1 MQIFQG
7 IAVSPG
13 VAIGEAFVLDNEG
26 FRIPQRFVS
35 HDTVEDELRR
45 FHQSV
50 AAVSREL
57 EDCRHAVS
65 GQLGDQYGAIFSA
78 QLQMLRDARLLE
90 EVESLVRTRHYSPE
104 YSVSRV
110 LRRYAKVFQHLE
122 NRYMAE
128 RAHDVL
134 DIEKRLLRDLLGRQR
149 EELTHLTSPVIIL
162 THDLT
167 PSEAANLDPK
177 HVLAFVSEVGGPG
190 GHTAI
195 VAEALEI
202 PAVVGTGPFLS
213 EVSGGE
219 QLIVDG
225 DQGLVIH
232 QPDDETLAR
241 YQREA
246 EQHRSQARLLEQL
259 RDLPAETRDG
269 HRIQLNANI
278 EFPREVASC
287 VARGVDGIGLYRTEF
302 LYLGSEDDP
311 TEADQLQAYTEVV
324 QAMQG
329 RPVVIRTLDLGADKM
344 GRHARAEDERNPFL
358 GLRSIRLSLRN
369 VPLFRT
375 QLRAILRAS
384 ALGPVQVMFP
394 LISTLAELRDAK
406 LILHDLM
413 EELERSGEPF
423 DRQLRVGMMVE
434 VPAAAM
440 LADRF
445 AQEVDFLS
453 IGTNDLIQY
462 TLAVDRSNKDVA
474 TLYNASDP
482 SIIRLIHRV
491 IEAARPV
498 GTPVA
503 LCGQMSANPVYTMLL
518 LGLGLTALSVPPL
531 AVPEIKHVCRQV
543 TLTDC
548 QRVARTALTLESA
561 LEITEYLKQELA
573 RVLPELPVH

>member
-1 MQIFQG
+1 
-7 IAVSPG
+7 
-13 VAIGEAFVLDNEG
+13 VATGEAFVLDNEG
-26 FRIPQRFVS
+26 FRIPQRSVS
-35 HDTVEDELRR
+35 HDAVDDELRR
-45 FHQSV
+45 FHASV

-57 EDCRHAVS
+57 ESCRQAVTR
-65 GQLGDQYGAIFSA
+65 QLGEQYGAIFSA
-78 QLQMLRDARLLE
+78 QLQMLRDARLQE
-90 EVESLVRTRHYSPE
+90 QVESLVRTEHFSPE

-110 LRRYAKVFQHLE
+110 LGGYAKVFQNLE

-128 RAHDVL
+128 RAHDVV

-177 HVLAFVSEVGGPG
+177 NVLAFVSEAGGPG

-213 EVSGGE
+213 EVSGGDL
-219 QLIVDG
+219 LIVDG
-225 DQGLVIH
+225 DQGLVIL
-232 QPDDETLAR
+232 QPDEETLAR

-259 RDLPAETRDG
+259 RDLPAETQDG
-269 HRIQLNANI
+269 YRIQLNANI
-278 EFPREVASC
+278 EFPREVTSC
-287 VARGVDGIGLYRTEF
+287 VARGAEGIGLYRTEF
-302 LYLGSEDDP
+302 LYLGRAEDP
-311 TEADQLQAYTEVV
+311 TEADHFEAYAQVV

-344 GRHARAEDERNPFL
+344 GRDALAEDERNPFL

-369 VPLFRT
+369 VPVFRT

-384 ALGPVQVMFP
+384 ALGPVHVMFP
-394 LISTLAELRDAK
+394 LISTLPELREAK
-406 LILHDLM
+406 KILQDLM
-413 EELERSGEPF
+413 EELERAGEAF
-423 DRQLRVGMMVE
+423 DRKIPVGMMVE

-445 AQEVDFLS
+445 AREVDFLS
-453 IGTNDLIQY
+453 LGTNDLIQY

-482 SIIRLIHRV
+482 AVVQLIGRV
-491 IEAARPV
+491 VQAACSADI
-498 GTPVA
+498 PVA

-518 LGLGLTALSVPPL
+518 LGLGLTELSVPPL
-531 AVPEIKHVCRQV
+531 AVPEIKHVCRSV
-543 TLTDC
+543 TLSDC
-548 QRVARTALTLESA
+548 RRVAETTLNLESA
-561 LEITEYLKQELA
+561 LEITEYLKRELA
-573 RVLPELPVH
+573 LVLPDLPVH